1 MSQRQTGRTMYD
13 DRMEKRDSIESA
25 RATRLTYDDFL
36 LFPDDGRRHEI
47 IDGEHFVTPRPNT
60 RHQALVGRLYF
71 EVELFLRQH
80 SGAGRIFM
88 APLDVLLTRW
98 DVVEPDLIFIAGDQA
113 DILTDKNVQ
122 GAPALAIEI
131 MSKGTRKT
139 DEQVKRRLFARGGVR
154 EYLADRS
161 RARHSQGISA
171 PPGWFVPA
179 GRRACTRADAD
190 NPAAAGTRDSVARP
204 LRIDPSRRT
213 SYRRRRATRGSTLAA
228 RQAGER
234 HAARPT
240 TISSPTVPPKATG
253 SAGLK
258 PASNPTAT

>member
-1 MSQRQTGRTMYD
+1 VSQRQMGRTMYD
-13 DRMEKRDSIESA
+13 DRMEKRHSIESA

-47 IDGEHFVTPRPNT
+47 IDGEHFVTPSPNT

-88 APLDVLLTRW
+88 APLDVVLTRW

-122 GAPALAIEI
+122 GAPALVIEI

-154 EYLADRS
+154 EYWL
-161 RARHSQGISA
+161 
-171 PPGWFVPA
+171 
-179 GRRACTRADAD
+179 
-190 NPAAAGTRDSVARP
+190 
-204 LRIDPSRRT
+204 IDPELDIVKVFRRHPD
-213 SYRRRRATRGSTLAA
+213 GSFPRVAELALEQTL
-228 RQAGER
+228 
-234 HAARPT
+234 T
-240 TISSPTVPPKATG
+240 TPLLP
-253 SAGLK
+253 GLVIQLGDLF
-258 PASNPTAT
+258 A